1 MPKGDALVETIIKH
15 IFLFSLLRLLGPFL
29 FDCGPIKKLANVA
42 MLFSGSKHLAHAS
55 FSNICAINNQTSP
68 TRLVPLSSKWL
79 LQSIVLLA
87 IIGKHGLLFPSKWLL
102 QCISPLAIIGKQR
115 LLLLCLLDFS
125 NNSIKIDVSLFVE
138 TLRKPWAP
146 SMILGLTKKPYD
158 KEVCKFVISQHMVQY
173 NKSSQI

>member
-1 MPKGDALVETIIKH
+1 MCNQQPN
-15 IFLFSLLRLLGPFL
+15 FSNKA
-29 FDCGPIKKLANVA
+29 C
-42 MLFSGSKHLAHAS
+42 AS
-55 FSNICAINNQTSP
+55 FKQ
-68 TRLVPLSSKWL
+68 WL

-102 QCISPLAIIGKQR
+102 QCISPLAIIGKHR

-125 NNSIKIDVSLFVE
+125 NNSIKIDVYLFVE

-146 SMILGLTKKPYD
+146 SMILGLQKKPFD